1 MNSYSQKNSVLVID
15 NTSIHHNKELIKII
29 ESVSCKVFFLF
40 LYSLNYNPIK
50 LAFSV
55 IKS

>member
-1 MNSYSQKNSVLVID
+1 MNPYPQKNSVLVMD
-15 NTSIHHNKELIKII
+15 NTSIYHNEELIRII
-29 ESVSCKVFFLF
+29 ESVGCKVVFLPP
-40 LYSLNYNPIK
+40 YSPDYNFIK